1 MYGLIG
7 MPLGHS
13 FSPLLHKMLWGCD
26 YKLLPMDEGAVRALF
41 AARLFD
47 GINVT
52 IPYKELALTLCDEVD
67 DRAARI
73 GAVNTVVKNGDMLK
87 GYNTDY
93 DGLSYLA
100 RSAGISFDGCKVVIF
115 GSGGTAKTATAVAK
129 DCGAREVIIV
139 SRRGENNY
147 DNLSRHQDA
156 EVLINATPLGM
167 APNVNAMPADPAMF
181 PRCTGVI
188 DVVYNPLTTRFV
200 SRAMELGISAT
211 AGLPMLAAQAA
222 RAAELFSG
230 KAIGEDEIVR
240 CAAAVDATQRN
251 IVLIGM
257 PGSGKTTVGRML
269 AQLLR
274 RPFLDLDADIEAAAG
289 MGIPEY
295 FSKYGE
301 PAFRE
306 LEADRM
312 AGAGLMHGGVI
323 ACGGGTPLR
332 EDNRLAMRQN
342 GRVYHLVRDIAVL
355 PKNGRPLSLKGSLQ
369 EMWAVRRA
377 FYEAAADVTVD
388 AECGIDETVRQ
399 IAKEWM

>member
-26 YKLLPMDEGAVRALF
+26 YKLLPMDEEAVRALF
-41 AARLFD
+41 ADRPFD

-52 IPYKELALTLCDEVD
+52 IPYKELALALCDEVD

-73 GAVNTVVKNGDMLK
+73 GAVNTVLKVGNQLK

-100 RSAGISFDGCKVVIF
+100 RNAGISFNGCKVVIF
-115 GSGGTAKTATAVAK
+115 GSGGTAKTATAVVK
-129 DCGAREVIIV
+129 DCGASGVIIV

-147 DNLSRHQDA
+147 DNLNRHTDA

-167 APNVNAMPADPAMF
+167 APNVNAMPVDPAMF
-181 PRCTGVI
+181 PRCNGVI

-200 SRAMELGISAT
+200 SRAIELGISAT

-230 KAIGEDEIVR
+230 RKVGEDDIER
-240 CAAAVDATQRN
+240 CSAAVDRMQRN

-257 PGSGKTTVGRML
+257 PGSGKTTVGRVL
-269 AQLLR
+269 AQLLG
-274 RPFLDLDADIEAAAG
+274 RPFLDLDVDIEAEAG

-295 FSKYGE
+295 FTKYGE

-306 LEADRM
+306 LEAQRM
-312 AGAGLMHGGVI
+312 AEAGLLHGGVI

-369 EMWAVRRA
+369 EMWAARRA

-388 AECGIDETVRQ
+388 ARGGVDETVRQ

>member
-1 MYGLIG
+1 VYGLIG
-7 MPLGHS
+7 KPLGHS

-26 YKLLPMDEGAVRALF
+26 YKLFPMEEAEVRAFF
-41 AARLFD
+41 ATRPFD

-73 GAVNTVVKNGDMLK
+73 GSVNTVVKVENKLK

-100 RSAGISFDGCKVVIF
+100 RSAGIAFSGRKVVIF
-115 GSGGTAKTATAVAK
+115 GSGGTAKTATAVVK

-139 SRRGENNY
+139 SRQGENNY
-147 DNLSRHQDA
+147 DNLCRHTDA

-167 APNVNAMPADPAMF
+167 APNVNAMPADPALF
-181 PRCTGVI
+181 SKCTGVI

-200 SRAMELGISAT
+200 ARAKELGILAT

-230 KAIGEDEIVR
+230 NAIGEEAIK
-240 CAAAVDATQRN
+240 CCTSAVDAMQRN

-257 PGSGKTTVGRML
+257 PGSGKTTVGRAL
-269 AQLLR
+269 AQVLG
-274 RPFLDLDADIEAAAG
+274 RPFLDLDADIEEAAG

-306 LEADRM
+306 LEAQRM
-312 AGAGLMHGGVI
+312 AHAGLMHGGVI

-332 EDNRLAMRQN
+332 ADNRLAMRQN
-342 GRVYHLVRDIAVL
+342 GRVYHLVRDISAL
-355 PKNGRPLSLKGSLQ
+355 PINGRPLSLKGSL
-369 EMWAVRRA
+369 EDMWAARRA

-388 AECGIDETVRQ
+388 ARCGADETAAQ

>member
-7 MPLGHS
+7 KPLGHS

-26 YKLLPMDEGAVRALF
+26 YELFPMEEGEVRAFF
-41 AARLFD
+41 AARAFD
-47 GINVT
+47 GVNVT

-73 GAVNTVVKNGDMLK
+73 GAVNTVVKKGNRLM
-87 GYNTDY
+87 GYNTDF

-100 RSAGISFDGCKVVIF
+100 SRAGISFAGRKAVIF

-129 DCGAREVIIV
+129 DGGAREIVIV

-147 DNLSRHQDA
+147 DNLVRHYDA
-156 EVLINATPLGM
+156 EVLVNATPLGM
-167 APNVNAMPADPAMF
+167 APNVDAMPADPARF
-181 PRCTGVI
+181 PGCIGVI
-188 DVVYNPLTTRFV
+188 DVVYNPLVTRFV
-200 SRAMELGISAT
+200 SRAAELGIAAT

-222 RAAELFSG
+222 HAAELFSG
-230 KAIGEDEIVR
+230 KSIGEDAIER
-240 CAAAVDATQRN
+240 CAAAVDRLQRN

-257 PGSGKTTVGRML
+257 PGSGKTTVGKRV
-269 AQLLR
+269 AQLLG

-289 MGIPEY
+289 MPIPEY
-295 FSKYGE
+295 FATFGE

-306 LEADRM
+306 LEAGRM
-312 AGAGLMHGGVI
+312 AAAGLLHGAVI

-332 EDNRLAMRQN
+332 TENRLAMRQN
-342 GRVYHLVRDIAVL
+342 GRVCHLVRDISAL
-355 PKNGRPLSLKGSLQ
+355 PKDGRPLSQKGSLE
-369 EMWAVRRA
+369 EMWEARRA

-388 AECGIDETVRQ
+388 ARGGADEAARL